1 MHKRGLA
8 CWEQGPSL
16 RLPGLWMEQN
26 RAFSSQRP
34 KRSSTDGPRV
44 QLEAELRTAEEVLIT
59 KASSVQKFFTP
70 HHGEPT
76 KRPQRQQL
84 QLKEQRGPGSWA
96 DAWEEEHHSG
106 GWRQAPPGCGGRWR
120 ES

>member
-59 KASSVQKFFTP
+59 KASSVLNHKNLVYTLFTSC
-70 HHGEPT
+70 
-76 KRPQRQQL
+76 QNL
-84 QLKEQRGPGSWA
+84 QA
-96 DAWEEEHHSG
+96 
-106 GWRQAPPGCGGRWR
+106 
-120 ES
+120 